1 MTTNFRPSTLPD
13 LPADLRVE
21 AKALADR
28 LAAIGY
34 NDDARTLK
42 GVTKCWTAI
51 RAAKAAASA
60 LYTFDSAKV
69 ETYDALEADLA
80 TFVERVQG
88 ASMKA
93 AQAEIDARTG
103 RSSARVSL

>member
-13 LPADLRVE
+13 LPADLRAT
-21 AKALADR
+21 AKSLATR

-34 NDDARTLK
+34 TADARTLK
-42 GVTKCWTAI
+42 GASKCWTAI
-51 RAAKAAASA
+51 RAAKAAGAA

-69 ETYDALEADLA
+69 ETFDALEADLA
-80 TFVERVQG
+80 HFVERAQG

-93 AQAEIDARTG
+93 AQ
-103 RSSARVSL
+103 SARVAS

>member
-13 LPADLRVE
+13 LPADLRAV
-21 AKALADR
+21 AKALAVR

-42 GVTKCWTAI
+42 GASKCWTAI
-51 RAAKAAASA
+51 RAAKAAGAA

-69 ETYDALEADLA
+69 ATFDALEADIA
-80 TFVERVQG
+80 HFVERAQG

-93 AQAEIDARTG
+93 AQA
-103 RSSARVSL
+103 SRVAS